1 MGHQLITDYQPYI
14 DALEAELRV
23 RERQF
28 KELVASGKHA
38 KGTVRTVEPLEGAM
52 VATLDM
58 QVPLSEVAG
67 LTGDFVSV
75 SKYYTFHATKTGI
88 VMKDLGD
95 ECQVV
100 FDQGDEPK
108 VGDVV
113 YFLPPDMS
121 RLLINRI
128 DLLKAVR
135 ERQSPKDRWIDDFLR
150 GNTQPEAPPPTDVEF
165 YDEGLNEHQ
174 QEAVRRCLGLSDA
187 SPFYL
192 ILGPPG
198 TGKTTVITE
207 IVRHAIKEGQRVL
220 VTAHTHVAIDNML
233 EKLIK
238 DDPEAARLSL
248 RFGHIGKIAPA
259 VRSLSITEKMK
270 ATKTENVRDLV
281 GQHQVFGATLLS
293 GVEGYLEWKLP
304 DLVIVDE
311 ASQADLSLSLLAL
324 DRADRVIFVGDPCQL
339 PPICKKGTPAEV
351 GQSFFEKVFDAYRD
365 RFSTMLPIQYRSN
378 RRIVEYSSRFIYKK
392 RTGRELVN
400 HESVADAVL
409 PELPQGS
416 YNEELA
422 PYLRPEHPVAWM
434 DTKNLSRNCWTDDRT
449 AYNVDE
455 AALVTGVVEELRKH
469 YKARQIGVI
478 CPFRGQVT
486 LLNKEFARR
495 KVEVD
500 TIDRYQGREKDIVVL
515 DLIMNQKRIT
525 TQLFQNENRL
535 NVALTRAKRKLI
547 IIGSSKI
554 GNNFPDTYGELHR
567 LVRSFTPDLP
577 EELDGLPECCKKHRD
592 TYLHHAQGMMKL
604 GVPARPAEVSHVRK
618 QAPRVAAPATNQERT
633 GNTVAS
639 TPPSTAPRVGYHC
652 PYCNADFIN
661 FMARCP
667 HCGATLHETGTA
679 PPAVGTSEPSSKTI
693 DVQNGDLPPPSP
705 SDRKMR
711 GKWHEINEKIKACK
725 REKDKKKVIKGL
737 KNLLLSTNDGLVAFF
752 LGKELESAGN
762 LESAEEYFRKAE
774 QLFPNERYRG
784 YARDEATRVRA
795 LIDGSNPT
803 SSMKRPAG
811 SNMSWKEI
819 NKRIKTAKALPSS
832 EDRIRA
838 FEDILTI
845 KEDGM
850 ATYNLAK
857 EYESIGQYS
866 RAKEFFQRTIIY
878 FEPFIKNPRNPM
890 EERISTDMVRN
901 ARNGVD
907 RVQAREGR

>member
-1 MGHQLITDYQPYI
+1 MGHQLITDYKPYI
-14 DALEAELRV
+14 DALEVELRV

-58 QVPLSEVAG
+58 QVPLSEVTG
-67 LTGDFVSV
+67 LSGDFVSV
-75 SKYYTFHATKTGI
+75 SKYYTFKATRTGI

-100 FDQGDEPK
+100 FDPGDEPK
-108 VGDVV
+108 VGEVV

-135 ERQSPKDRWIDDFLR
+135 ERTNSKCEWIDDFLR
-150 GNTQPEAPPPTDVEF
+150 GNKRPEAPSPVNVELF
-165 YDEGLNEHQ
+165 DEGLNEHQ
-174 QEAVRRCLGLSDA
+174 REAVRRCRGLSDA

-207 IVRHAIKEGQRVL
+207 IVRHAIKKGLRVL

-238 DDPEAARLSL
+238 DDPGSARLAL

-281 GQHQVFGATLLS
+281 NQHQVFGATLLS

-339 PPICKKGTPAEV
+339 PPICRSGTPAEV

-365 RFSTMLPIQYRSN
+365 RFSTMLPVQYRSN

-392 RTGRELVN
+392 RTGRELVS
-400 HESVADAVL
+400 HESVADVVL

-416 YNEELA
+416 YDDELA
-422 PYLRPEHPVAWM
+422 PYLRPEHPVVWM

-525 TQLFQNENRL
+525 TLLFQNENRL

-547 IIGSSKI
+547 IIGSSRI

-577 EELDGLPECCKKHRD
+577 EELDDLPECCKKHRD
-592 TYLHHAQGMMKL
+592 TYLRHAQGMMKS
-604 GVPARPAEVSHVRK
+604 GVPARPAEAPHVRK
-618 QAPRVAAPATNQERT
+618 QAPRTATSTNTRERAADTA
-633 GNTVAS
+633 AS
-639 TPPSTAPRVGYHC
+639 TTPPPVPRAGYHC

-667 HCGATLHETGTA
+667 HCGATLHETGSA
-679 PPAVGTSEPSSKTI
+679 PPAVEKQVSSERERDARKGSGPAASK
-693 DVQNGDLPPPSP
+693 
-705 SDRKMR
+705 
-711 GKWHEINEKIKACK
+711 
-725 REKDKKKVIKGL
+725 
-737 KNLLLSTNDGLVAFF
+737 
-752 LGKELESAGN
+752 
-762 LESAEEYFRKAE
+762 
-774 QLFPNERYRG
+774 
-784 YARDEATRVRA
+784 
-795 LIDGSNPT
+795 
-803 SSMKRPAG
+803 KRPIRRKL
-811 SNMSWKEI
+811 SWKEI
-819 NKRIKTAKALPSS
+819 NQRIKEAKALASS
-832 EDRIRA
+832 EERIRA
-838 FEDILTI
+838 LEELFQI

-850 ATYNLAK
+850 VSYNLAK

-866 RAKEFFQRTIIY
+866 RAKDFFQKTITY
-878 FEPFIKNPRNPM
+878 FEPFIRNPRNPM
-890 EERISTDMVRN
+890 EERISNDMVRH
-901 ARNGVD
+901 ARNGLE
-907 RVQAREGR
+907 RVQANGGG

>member
-1 MGHQLITDYQPYI
+1 MGHQLITDYKPYI
-14 DALEAELRV
+14 DALEVELRV

-38 KGTVRTVEPLEGAM
+38 KGTVRTVEPIEGAM

-58 QVPLSEVAG
+58 QVPLSEVTG
-67 LTGDFVSV
+67 LSGDFVSV
-75 SKYYTFHATKTGI
+75 SKYHTFKASRTGI

-95 ECQVV
+95 ECQIV
-100 FDQGDEPK
+100 FDPGDEPN
-108 VGDVV
+108 VGEVV

-121 RLLINRI
+121 QLLINRI
-128 DLLKAVR
+128 NLLKAVR
-135 ERQSPKDRWIDDFLR
+135 GRTTSKCEWIDDFLR
-150 GNTQPEAPPPTDVEF
+150 GDTEPEAPPPADVEF
-165 YDEGLNEHQ
+165 FDEELNEDQ
-174 QEAVRRCLGLSDA
+174 QEAVRQCRGLSDE

-207 IVRHAIKEGQRVL
+207 IVRHAIKEGLRVL

-238 DDPEAARLSL
+238 DDPETARLSL
-248 RFGHIGKIAPA
+248 RFGHIGKIAPS

-270 ATKTENVRDLV
+270 ATKIENVRDLV
-281 GQHQVFGATLLS
+281 NQHQVFGATLLS

-324 DRADRVIFVGDPCQL
+324 DRANRVIFVGDPCQL
-339 PPICKKGTPAEV
+339 PPICKPGTPTEV
-351 GQSFFEKVFDAYRD
+351 GQSFFEKVFDTYRD
-365 RFSTMLPIQYRSN
+365 RFSTMLPVQYRSN

-392 RTGRELVN
+392 RTGRELVS
-400 HESVADAVL
+400 HENVADAVL

-416 YNEELA
+416 FDNELA
-422 PYLRPEHPVAWM
+422 PYLRSEHPVVWM
-434 DTKNLSRNCWTDDRT
+434 DTKNLSRNCWTDEHS

-455 AALVTGVVEELRKH
+455 AAIVTGVVEQLRKH

-515 DLIMNQKRIT
+515 DLVMNQKRINT
-525 TQLFQNENRL
+525 LLFRKDNRL
-535 NVALTRAKRKLI
+535 NVGLTRAKRKLI
-547 IIGSSKI
+547 IVGSSRI
-554 GNNFPDTYGELHR
+554 GKNYPDTYGELHR

-577 EELDGLPECCKKHRD
+577 NELDGLPECCKKHRD
-592 TYLHHAQGMMKL
+592 IYLHHAQGMMGW
-604 GVPARPAEVSHVRK
+604 GVPAEVSHVGK
-618 QAPRVAAPATNQERT
+618 QAPRIAAPATNQERT

-667 HCGATLHETGTA
+667 HCGATLNDTGT
-679 PPAVGTSEPSSKTI
+679 PPPSVERSGSSSSTV
-693 DVQNGDLPPPSP
+693 DVPEYTLPSPSP
-705 SDRKMR
+705 SDIKKMV
-711 GKWHEINEKIKACK
+711 GWHDINRRIKACK
-725 REKDKKKVIKGL
+725 RKRSRKEVIESL
-737 KNLLLSTNDGLVAFF
+737 EELFRSTNDGLVAFF
-752 LGKELESAGN
+752 LGKEHESAGD
-762 LESAEEYFRKAE
+762 LKIAEEYFRKAE
-774 QLFPNERYRG
+774 RLFPLEKYKGFARNAADKVRKSIEGRG
-784 YARDEATRVRA
+784 STDSKKESTRRK
-795 LIDGSNPT
+795 L
-803 SSMKRPAG
+803 
-811 SNMSWKEI
+811 SWKEI
-819 NKRIKTAKALPSS
+819 NKRIKEAKKLSSS
-832 EDRIRA
+832 EERIRA
-838 FEDILTI
+838 LEDLFRI

-850 ATYNLAK
+850 VSYNLAK
-857 EYESIGQYS
+857 EYESIGHYS
-866 RAKEFFQRTIIY
+866 RAKEFYEKTIAY
-878 FEPFIKNPRNPM
+878 FEPFIRNPRNPM
-890 EERISTDMVRN
+890 EERISTDMVRHS
-901 ARNGVD
+901 RNGVD
-907 RVQAREGR
+907 RIRAIEEG